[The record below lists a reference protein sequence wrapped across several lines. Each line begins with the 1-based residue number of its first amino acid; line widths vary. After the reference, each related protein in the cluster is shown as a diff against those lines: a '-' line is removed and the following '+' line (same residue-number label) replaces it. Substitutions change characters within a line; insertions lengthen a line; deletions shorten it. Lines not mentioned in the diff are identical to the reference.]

1 MSRFEAVPGK
11 AILHGSDGFGREVL
25 GDDPHRRTRPTEK
38 NARTRH
44 ANAERVSKARHI
56 LVGGGSEGCVEPM
69 KMRNHDV
76 EHELLRKPPLRR
88 RVPFRLGGGRPQAP
102 EPGGLKILAAALVN
116 RGELEKA
123 LLVEAQ
129 LEQAIGHNQPCQH
142 GSRARAKPHTHG
154 HRTVNLKVGPGP
166 LDSFQLQR

>member
-88 RVPFRLGGGRPQAP
+88 RVPFRLGIWHFVRRNACNRDRFEHNFSAGPEQQHNRIAFVAMALHRHAP
-102 EPGGLKILAAALVN
+102 A
-116 RGELEKA
+116 
-123 LLVEAQ
+123 
-129 LEQAIGHNQPCQH
+129 
-142 GSRARAKPHTHG
+142 
-154 HRTVNLKVGPGP
+154 
-166 LDSFQLQR
+166 